1 MKNNETKKRIV
12 HHKLEVGKALS
23 LEPTIMLDVYDHE
36 MDLQDRYEDEQLN
49 PLFDTKVVNYKANNS
64 MGRDDYR
71 EERVKRAVKKYGKT
85 LWHYTDI
92 NALCGIIGKKEIWFG
107 SAEHM
112 NDREELIGFIND
124 LEKEV
129 YNLLLCAMFHKHESF
144 SSEQEIRISPLFVNE
159 NDKHLQCKVLNTI
172 RQVYI
177 LNLAEL
183 CEKERI
189 DFEDLF
195 DSIVIGPTSKQT
207 IRDLQIYCKNNG
219 LLKLANKVK
228 KSDCPLR

>member
-1 MKNNETKKRIV
+1 MKVFRRSK
-12 HHKLEVGKALS
+12 KLEFL
-23 LEPTIMLDVYDHE
+23 H
-36 MDLQDRYEDEQLN
+36 
-49 PLFDTKVVNYKANNS
+49 F
-64 MGRDDYR
+64 
-71 EERVKRAVKKYGKT
+71 
-85 LWHYTDI
+85 
-92 NALCGIIGKKEIWFG
+92 
-107 SAEHM
+107 
-112 NDREELIGFIND
+112 LI
-124 LEKEV
+124 
-129 YNLLLCAMFHKHESF
+129 
-144 SSEQEIRISPLFVNE
+144 NE

-183 CEKERI
+183 CEKEGI

>member
-1 MKNNETKKRIV
+1 MMVGCVYMIFKR
-12 HHKLEVGKALS
+12 
-23 LEPTIMLDVYDHE
+23 
-36 MDLQDRYEDEQLN
+36 
-49 PLFDTKVVNYKANNS
+49 
-64 MGRDDYR
+64 
-71 EERVKRAVKKYGKT
+71 
-85 LWHYTDI
+85 
-92 NALCGIIGKKEIWFG
+92 
-107 SAEHM
+107 
-112 NDREELIGFIND
+112 
-124 LEKEV
+124 
-129 YNLLLCAMFHKHESF
+129 KHESF

>member
-1 MKNNETKKRIV
+1 MSLGWSGIRLLDSMLICVACGDGSFQYKIE
-12 HHKLEVGKALS
+12 LS
-23 LEPTIMLDVYDHE
+23 TTSRHIQYDK
-36 MDLQDRYEDEQLN
+36 MDDFSNLN
-49 PLFDTKVVNYKANNS
+49 
-64 MGRDDYR
+64 G
-71 EERVKRAVKKYGKT
+71 
-85 LWHYTDI
+85 
-92 NALCGIIGKKEIWFG
+92 
-107 SAEHM
+107 
-112 NDREELIGFIND
+112 LID
-124 LEKEV
+124 
-129 YNLLLCAMFHKHESF
+129 NLLLCAMIHKHESF
-144 SSEQEIRISPLFVNE
+144 STEQEIRISPLFVNE

-183 CEKERI
+183 CEKEGI

-207 IRDLQIYCKNNG
+207 VRDLQFYCKNNG

>member
-1 MKNNETKKRIV
+1 
-12 HHKLEVGKALS
+12 
-23 LEPTIMLDVYDHE
+23 MLF
-36 MDLQDRYEDEQLN
+36 R
-49 PLFDTKVVNYKANNS
+49 S
-64 MGRDDYR
+64 
-71 EERVKRAVKKYGKT
+71 
-85 LWHYTDI
+85 
-92 NALCGIIGKKEIWFG
+92 
-107 SAEHM
+107 
-112 NDREELIGFIND
+112 
-124 LEKEV
+124 
-129 YNLLLCAMFHKHESF
+129 HKHESF
-144 SSEQEIRISPLFVNE
+144 SAEQEIRISPLFIYE

-183 CEKERI
+183 CEKEGI

-207 IRDLQIYCKNNG
+207 VRDLQFYCKNNG